1 MRRLRLLLLLFVLG
15 LTLPLGYLVV
25 RTYQGLEHE
34 ESAKMHFFGETLF
47 DAMQEELT
55 DLIRREESRSVD
67 AYNTLQD
74 QVPAQPYVLAYVQ
87 AAPEDLGAGQSVLLV
102 SKDKGGSYV
111 TRKPA
116 APKTRKKAKPKT
128 TRQDLGLEWLDEE
141 QVGAKSK
148 AAEEDRKKKE
158 LAAAASRFSIVDD
171 LFAGKYFSVRRKER
185 QQDYLVSQNPRVE
198 QLTAEQAKKL
208 APKDKKAEK
217 QKPVKKAAPKAR
229 IRKPAGTGSS
239 DTAGTVREVDL
250 SPEVARPEL
259 GLEPE
264 TFAVEVNPLQA
275 VFLKN
280 GNIFIFRRIVIDHRI
295 LRQGLV
301 LDVRD
306 FLEHLARTY
315 FLNQPLSIYS
325 RMTLWVRGSGQP
337 DSLLEAG
344 ADIKS
349 PQFTLVRN
357 FPRPFDFLEVGLE
370 CGTPPVSDAM
380 RTVHFLVAAL
390 LGVLLLGVFAIY
402 KSTRVVVEHSERRSG
417 FVSSVTHELKTPL
430 TNIRLYIEMLEQGI
444 ARDRNREQDYFRILR
459 TESERLG
466 RLINNVLEFSKL
478 EKRNRS
484 FTMSEGDLSEVVAE
498 VRDLM
503 SEKMRKEGFSCTIR
517 FEPDIEAGIEADFE
531 NENPAP
537 DAPGTLDALDSDAV
551 QLPVV
556 RYDREAMIQVLLN
569 LMENSVKFGKEA
581 EKKEITVTVSSDAQG
596 ISLRVSDSGPGIPK
610 KALAK
615 VFEDFYR
622 VDNSLTRKTK
632 GTGIGLALVKKLVQ
646 EMGGKVHAENNPEG
660 GCSVIIRLPAVHPE

>member
-15 LTLPLGYLVV
+15 LILPLGYLVL

-34 ESAKMHFFGETLF
+34 ESAKMRFFGETLF
-47 DAMQEELT
+47 DAMQEELA

-74 QVPAQPYVLAYVQ
+74 QVPEQPYILAYVQ
-87 AAPEDLGAGQSVLLV
+87 AAPEELANGQSFLLV
-102 SKDKGGSYV
+102 AKDAAGSYV

-116 APKTRKKAKPKT
+116 APKKRKKAKPKAT
-128 TRQDLGLEWLDEE
+128 GQDLGLEWLDED
-141 QVGAKSK
+141 QVGAKNK

-171 LFAGKYFSVRRKER
+171 LFAGRYFSFKRKKS
-185 QQDYLVSQNPRVE
+185 QDEYLVSQKPRVE
-198 QLTAEQAKKL
+198 QLTAEQAKNL
-208 APKDKKAEK
+208 APKDDKAEK
-217 QKPVKKAAPKAR
+217 TAPAKKTAPVVRKSKPVD
-229 IRKPAGTGSS
+229 TGSS
-239 DTAGTVREVDL
+239 ITADAVREVDL
-250 SPEVARPEL
+250 SPEIARPEL
-259 GLEPE
+259 GLEAE
-264 TFAVEVNPLQA
+264 TFAVEVNPLQS

-295 LRQGLV
+295 LRQGFV

-325 RMTLWVRGSGQP
+325 RLTLWVRGGGQP
-337 DSLLEAG
+337 DALLEAG
-344 ADIKS
+344 AEIKS

-370 CGTPPVSDAM
+370 CGKPPVSDAM

-390 LGVLLLGVFAIY
+390 LGVLLLGVYAIY
-402 KSTRVVVEHSERRSG
+402 KSTRVVVEHSERRAG

-444 ARDRNREQDYFRILR
+444 ARDKNREQDYFRILR

-503 SEKMRKEGFSCTIR
+503 WEKLRKEGFTCNIR
-517 FEPDIEAGIEADFE
+517 FEPDIDADIEGEDPDLEQVAD
-531 NENPAP
+531 
-537 DAPGTLDALDSDAV
+537 

-569 LMENSVKFGKEA
+569 LMENSVKFGNGS
-581 EKKEITVTVSSDAQG
+581 EKKEITVTVSSDAEG
-596 ISLRVSDSGPGIPK
+596 VALRVSDLGPGIPK

-660 GCSVIIRLPAVHPE
+660 GCSVIVRLPAVRPE